1 MQNNRYTKV
10 LIKSA
15 LRKLNKFED
24 KIIKKI
30 DSEYSSKIKALE
42 KQILLLQKK
51 IKKSEETETDFVNR
65 VEALF
70 KDENIIMEPEELM
83 ISMIRREMSFQFSD
97 NYWSAKFK
105 RRGNLLN

>member
-1 MQNNRYTKV
+1 M
-10 LIKSA
+10 KSA
-15 LRKLNKFED
+15 LRKMSKIED

-30 DSEYSSKIKALE
+30 DCEYSRKIKALE
-42 KQILLLQKK
+42 NQVLLLQKK
-51 IKKSEETETDFVNR
+51 IKNSEKTETDFVNR

-105 RRGNLLN
+105 RRRNLLN